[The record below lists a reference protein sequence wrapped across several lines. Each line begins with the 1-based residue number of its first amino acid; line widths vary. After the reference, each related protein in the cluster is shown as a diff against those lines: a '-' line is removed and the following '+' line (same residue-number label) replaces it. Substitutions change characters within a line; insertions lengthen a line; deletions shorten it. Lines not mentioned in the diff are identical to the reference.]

1 MIGKGVFNLKRAIL
15 RKIQFALQHH
25 GGTASLK
32 EINEYIER
40 SYYQLELDRYKDW
53 KAHVNKQI
61 RAHSSDSASF
71 AGKEDLFYSTGNKG
85 IWGLRQ
91 PNN

>member
-1 MIGKGVFNLKRAIL
+1 MKHALL

-25 GGTASLK
+25 GGKASLK
-32 EINEYIER
+32 EIYDYIEK

-71 AGKEDLFYSTGNKG
+71 GGNEDLFYSTGNKG

-91 PNN
+91 LKK

>member
-1 MIGKGVFNLKRAIL
+1 MIGKGVFNLKRALL
-15 RKIQFALQHH
+15 RKIQCALQHH
-25 GGTASLK
+25 GGKASLK
-32 EINEYIER
+32 EIYDYVEK

-71 AGKEDLFYSTGNKG
+71 GGNEDLFYATGNKG
-85 IWGLRQ
+85 VWGLRQ
-91 PNN
+91 SNH

>member
-1 MIGKGVFNLKRAIL
+1 MIVERWGIVKRLLL
-15 RKIQFALQHH
+15 RKIQFALQYH

-71 AGKEDLFYSTGNKG
+71 NGKDDLFYSTGNKG

-91 PNN
+91 PNK

>member
-1 MIGKGVFNLKRAIL
+1 MIEKGVFNLKRLLL

-25 GGTASLK
+25 GGTASLQDIYAYVEK
-32 EINEYIER
+32 

-53 KAHVNKQI
+53 KGHVNKQI

-71 AGKEDLFYSTGNKG
+71 TGKEDLFYSTGNKG

-91 PNN
+91 SNN

>member
-1 MIGKGVFNLKRAIL
+1 MIGKGVFNLKRALL

-25 GGTASLK
+25 GGKASLK
-32 EINEYIER
+32 EIYDYVEK

-71 AGKEDLFYSTGNKG
+71 SGNEDLFYATGNKG

-91 PNN
+91 SNH

>member
-1 MIGKGVFNLKRAIL
+1 MKDVKRLLL
-15 RKIQFALQHH
+15 RKIQFALQYH

-32 EINEYIER
+32 DIYAYVEK

-53 KAHVNKQI
+53 KGHVNKQI

-71 AGKEDLFYSTGNKG
+71 TGKEDLFYSTGNKG

-91 PNN
+91 TNN

>member
-1 MIGKGVFNLKRAIL
+1 MKRLLL

-32 EINEYIER
+32 DIYAYVEK
-40 SYYQLELDRYKDW
+40 SYYQLELDCYKDW
-53 KAHVNKQI
+53 KGHVNKQI

-71 AGKEDLFYSTGNKG
+71 TGKEDLFYSTGNKG
-85 IWGLRQ
+85 IWRIRQ
-91 PNN
+91 SNN

>member
-1 MIGKGVFNLKRAIL
+1 MTREGVLHLKRLLL

-25 GGTASLK
+25 GGTASLHDIYDYVEK
-32 EINEYIER
+32 

-61 RAHSSDSASF
+61 RLHSSDSASF
-71 AGKEDLFYSTGNKG
+71 SGKEDLFYAPGGKG
-85 IWGLRQ
+85 IWGLRSE
-91 PNN
+91 